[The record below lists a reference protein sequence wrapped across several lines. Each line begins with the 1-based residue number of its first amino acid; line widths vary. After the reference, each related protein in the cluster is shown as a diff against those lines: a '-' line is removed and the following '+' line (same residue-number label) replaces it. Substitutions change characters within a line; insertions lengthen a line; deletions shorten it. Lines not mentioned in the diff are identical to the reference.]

1 MYRRAAHLVPA
12 MVGML
17 VASAACSPGCA
28 LHRAAKTAPAA
39 EAKVA
44 EAKASKAIPE
54 PDAAHPPK
62 GFVTM
67 TVLGVVPAGDG
78 NAVFLID
85 AEHTVLL
92 PIFVGD
98 TEALS
103 IALRLERRRFSR
115 PLTHDLI
122 DELVTDL
129 GGRVLAVHVDALKGS
144 TFVGTLYVVQRGR
157 VMEIDARPSDAIA
170 IAVGDRVPIFVARKV
185 LDDAGIRA
193 EDLEKK
199 TEPREGRRPADVPP
213 PSELRDPKPAPADG
227 ARSPWPI

>member
-1 MYRRAAHLVPA
+1 MYRRAAHFVPA
-12 MVGML
+12 MLGML

-28 LHRAAKTAPAA
+28 LHRAAGTAPAA

-44 EAKASKAIPE
+44 EAKSAKAIPE

-85 AEHTVLL
+85 AKHTVLL

-122 DELVTDL
+122 DELVSDL

-144 TFVGTLYVVQRGR
+144 TFVGTVYLVQHGR
-157 VMEIDARPSDAIA
+157 VMEVDARPSDAIA
-170 IAVGDRVPIFVARKV
+170 IALGDRVPIFVARQV
-185 LDDAGIRA
+185 LDEAGIRA
-193 EDLEKK
+193 EDLEKRAVPEK
-199 TEPREGRRPADVPP
+199 KRTPADVPP
-213 PSELRDPKPAPADG
+213 PSELRDPKRVPFDHD
-227 ARSPWPI
+227 RSAWPI